1 MKQKLKQIWNILPQN
16 KKRKV
21 PFFIIISLLNS
32 ILEFISIAVLIPF
45 ILLLLDKTKA
55 NELFFRIFGY
65 QIESKF
71 LYTSLLALLLFYTL
85 KNYFQVRLIGLQSKF
100 IYGISSEISSGL
112 ITAYL
117 FGNYQDQIKLDKGS
131 LIRDFQKL
139 PVTFS
144 THILIPLYTILY
156 ESFFVMVLFGI
167 GFIANPWLSFLGFV
181 LVVLGARLI
190 IVWRNR
196 KVENLN
202 KTLAHSFQETLNQ
215 MLNIFLGNLQ
225 IKSANA
231 QKKFYQKFEK
241 ANTTHNNQVSELS
254 VYKQSN
260 LRYIEIIIVLSIS
273 LLLVYLQFGNY
284 FIDAFLVSIFASV
297 IIKLLPA
304 INKIVVSFLDVKANF
319 HAVSIL
325 SSYSLSNT
333 INVEGNYFQKKI
345 EIENGTF
352 RYNSDNKILKNINF
366 TIEYGD
372 FISIYGASG
381 IGKTTLLR
389 VLAGLV
395 SLSEG
400 TLKVDGITKS
410 GTSFYPFVSFVPQQP
425 FIFKASLLDNITM
438 LKDED
443 FNLNKIENLLEVFDL
458 VDFVSGLS
466 KGLETV
472 LDIDSMTISGGQ
484 KQRIAII
491 RALYSEPS
499 LLILDEAT
507 NQLDEILEKKI
518 LHFLQELTLQKQLSI
533 VAVSHHKIVREFS
546 NKQFHLE

>member
-117 FGNYQDQIKLDKGS
+117 FG
-131 LIRDFQKL
+131 
-139 PVTFS
+139 
-144 THILIPLYTILY
+144 
-156 ESFFVMVLFGI
+156 I

-273 LLLVYLQFGNY
+273 LLLVYLQSGNY